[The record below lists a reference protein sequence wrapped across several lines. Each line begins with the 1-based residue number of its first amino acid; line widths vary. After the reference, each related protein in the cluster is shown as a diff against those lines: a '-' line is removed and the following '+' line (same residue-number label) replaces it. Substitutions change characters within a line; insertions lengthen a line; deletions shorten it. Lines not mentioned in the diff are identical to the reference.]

1 MKLAEMI
8 NNYHFSVQ
16 FEIILSL
23 NRDVV
28 VYDSFVKLFWPI
40 HIPSTYKKGRLGS
53 KISRGQPDYR
63 MAKDA
68 DGSNT
73 RINFLENIKSRKI
86 SEFWEVSSK
95 R

>member
-8 NNYHFSVQ
+8 NDYHFSVQ

-40 HIPSTYKKGRLGS
+40 HIPPTFKGGHSRTKTSRDKTFL
-53 KISRGQPDYR
+53 KI
-63 MAKDA
+63 
-68 DGSNT
+68 
-73 RINFLENIKSRKI
+73 
-86 SEFWEVSSK
+86 
-95 R
+95 

>member
-8 NNYHFSVQ
+8 NDYHFSVE

-40 HIPSTYKKGRLGS
+40 HIHSTFKGHSRS
-53 KISRGQPDYR
+53 KTSR
-63 MAKDA
+63 
-68 DGSNT
+68 
-73 RINFLENIKSRKI
+73 I
-86 SEFWEVSSK
+86 
-95 R
+95 

>member
-28 VYDSFVKLFWPI
+28 VYDSFVKPFWPI
-40 HIPSTYKKGRLGS
+40 YILSTFNNC
-53 KISRGQPDYR
+53 SRTSIRTETG
-63 MAKDA
+63 
-68 DGSNT
+68 T
-73 RINFLENIKSRKI
+73 LET
-86 SEFWEVSSK
+86 
-95 R
+95 

>member
-28 VYDSFVKLFWPI
+28 VYDSFVKPFWPI
-40 HIPSTYKKGRLGS
+40 HILSTFNHC
-53 KISRGQPDYR
+53 SRTSIRTETG
-63 MAKDA
+63 
-68 DGSNT
+68 T
-73 RINFLENIKSRKI
+73 HET
-86 SEFWEVSSK
+86 
-95 R
+95 

>member
-8 NNYHFSVQ
+8 NDYHFSVQ

-40 HIPSTYKKGRLGS
+40 HIPSTFKRGRSRS
-53 KISRGQPDYR
+53 KTSRGQPGLKL
-63 MAKDA
+63 A
-68 DGSNT
+68 ST
-73 RINFLENIKSRKI
+73 FLKI
-86 SEFWEVSSK
+86 
-95 R
+95 

>member
-8 NNYHFSVQ
+8 NDYHFSVQ

-40 HIPSTYKKGRLGS
+40 HIPPTFNLKASKEAIRGRKQVETKLS
-53 KISRGQPDYR
+53 
-63 MAKDA
+63 
-68 DGSNT
+68 
-73 RINFLENIKSRKI
+73 
-86 SEFWEVSSK
+86 
-95 R
+95 

>member
-8 NNYHFSVQ
+8 NDYHFSVQ

-40 HIPSTYKKGRLGS
+40 HIPSTFKGHSRSKTSRERPDSGS
-53 KISRGQPDYR
+53 
-63 MAKDA
+63 
-68 DGSNT
+68 
-73 RINFLENIKSRKI
+73 
-86 SEFWEVSSK
+86 
-95 R
+95 